1 MDKTIFYKTI
11 FYKSLSGDRVI
22 SVEETTDQQYARDCF
37 DGSDRE
43 WLDVLA
49 DSNGGS
55 NPIFY
60 IVSSGT
66 PGYMRDTVN
75 VYADKAL
82 ALSAAKDEI
91 DRDTEESAEQSGDD
105 LCDLFPTR

>member
-1 MDKTIFYKTI
+1 MNTIFH
-11 FYKSLSGDRVI
+11 KSLSQGRVV

-82 ALSAAKDEI
+82 ALSAAKDEVI
-91 DRDTEESAEQSGDD
+91 RDAEESDEESEDSECE
-105 LCDLFPTR
+105 L